1 MTTVPAN
8 PKIYHITHIDNFD
21 NILRDKVLWSDAK
34 RIERGMPCE
43 IIGMSEIK
51 RRRLVLPV
59 DCHLNTTVGQYV
71 PFYFC
76 SRSIMLF
83 ILHKGNH
90 PDITYHGGQEPILHL
105 EVDLKAAI
113 RWAENNNVRWAFSD
127 RNAGGYLAKFY
138 KSVDDLDKINWPAV
152 ESTVFR
158 DMLIKEG
165 KQAEFLTYE
174 SFPLNLIEKIGVCNS
189 RVRDQVIQKLGNVRI
204 LVTVEGTWYY

>member
-1 MTTVPAN
+1 
-8 PKIYHITHIDNFD
+8 
-21 NILRDKVLWSDAK
+21 
-34 RIERGMPCE
+34 
-43 IIGMSEIK
+43 
-51 RRRLVLPV
+51 
-59 DCHLNTTVGQYV
+59 
-71 PFYFC
+71 
-76 SRSIMLF
+76 MLF

-174 SFPLNLIEKIGVCNS
+174 SFPLNLIEKITF
-189 RVRDQVIQKLGNVRI
+189 VRFMIFLLHLTISKHSMFVSASSKNRDKETADNGGNKTSFR
-204 LVTVEGTWYY
+204 